1 MKFRGQHQG
10 SRMPELNLVPLMDVI
25 MTILIYFII
34 VSMTLT
40 NFQAVNVKLPGVGGS
55 ASGSSAVPT
64 DPLVVGLN
72 LQGQILVNDAV
83 VSQDGLASAITQ
95 YLSEKPQGVVILKAD
110 RAVPYEGVVTLLSSL
125 QRLGGD
131 RVSLAVE

>member
-1 MKFRGQHQG
+1 MKFRGRHQG
-10 SRMPELNLVPLMDVI
+10 SQMPELNLVPLMDVI

-40 NFQAVNVKLPGVGGS
+40 NFQAVDVTLPGRGGQ
-55 ASGSSAVPT
+55 SGSSAVPIE
-64 DPLVVGLN
+64 PLVVGLN
-72 LQGQILVNDAV
+72 LQGQILVNSAV
-83 VSQDGLASAITQ
+83 VSQDELGAAVTQ
-95 YLSEKPQGVVILKAD
+95 YLSEKPKGLVVIKAD

>member
-10 SRMPELNLVPLMDVI
+10 SQMPDLNLVPLMDVI

-40 NFQAVNVKLPGVGGS
+40 NFESVDVRLPGVGGP
-55 ASGSSAVPT
+55 AKSSAVPT

-72 LQGQILVNDAV
+72 RQGQILVNSTV
-83 VSQDGLASAITQ
+83 VSPDELASSVTQ
-95 YLSEKPQGVVILKAD
+95 YLSKKPQGVVILKAD

-131 RVSLAVE
+131 RVSLAIE

>member
-10 SRMPELNLVPLMDVI
+10 SQMPDLNLVPLMDVI

-40 NFQAVNVKLPGVGGS
+40 NFESVDVRLPGVGGP
-55 ASGSSAVPT
+55 AKGSAVPT

-72 LQGQILVNDAV
+72 RQGQILVNSTV
-83 VSQDGLASAITQ
+83 VSPDELASSVTQ
-95 YLSEKPQGVVILKAD
+95 YLSKKPQGVVILKAD

-131 RVSLAVE
+131 RVSLAIE

>member
-1 MKFRGQHQG
+1 MKVHRQRQG
-10 SRMPELNLVPLMDVI
+10 SQMPDLNLVPLMDVI

-40 NFQAVNVKLPGVGGS
+40 NFQGVNVQLPGLGNAGTNTP
-55 ASGSSAVPT
+55 API

-72 LQGQILVNDAV
+72 LQGQILVNNAAV
-83 VSQDGLASAITQ
+83 SPEELDQVVTQ
-95 YLSEKPQGVVILKAD
+95 YLSQKPQGVVILKAD
-110 RAVPYEGVVTLLSSL
+110 QAVPYAGVVTLLSTL

>member
-1 MKFRGQHQG
+1 
-10 SRMPELNLVPLMDVI
+10 MPELNLVPLMDVI

-40 NFQAVNVKLPGVGGS
+40 NFQAVDVTLPGRGGQTGKS
-55 ASGSSAVPT
+55 AAPIDS
-64 DPLVVGLN
+64 LVIGLN
-72 LQGQILVNDAV
+72 LQGQILVNNVVMSPDELAQAV
-83 VSQDGLASAITQ
+83 TQ

-110 RAVPYEGVVTLLSSL
+110 RSVPYEGVVTLLSAL

-131 RVSLAVE
+131 RISLAVE

>member
-1 MKFRGQHQG
+1 MKNRRQQG
-10 SRMPELNLVPLMDVI
+10 SQMPDLNLVPLMDVI

-40 NFQAVNVKLPGVGGS
+40 NFQGVNVQLPGRGGS
-55 ASGSSAVPT
+55 ASNSSIPT

-72 LQGQILVNDAV
+72 LQGQILIKNAV
-83 VSQDGLASAITQ
+83 VSPEELDQAVTQ
-95 YLSEKPQGVVILKAD
+95 YLSEKPKGVVILKAD
-110 RAVPYEGVVTLLSSL
+110 QAVPYAGVVKLLSAL

>member
-1 MKFRGQHQG
+1 MKFRGRNQG
-10 SRMPELNLVPLMDVI
+10 SQMPELNLVPLMDVI

-40 NFQAVNVKLPGVGGS
+40 NFQAVDVTLPGRGGQTGKS
-55 ASGSSAVPT
+55 TAPIDS
-64 DPLVVGLN
+64 LVIGLN
-72 LQGQILVNDAV
+72 LQGQILVNNVVMSPDELAQAV
-83 VSQDGLASAITQ
+83 TQ

-110 RAVPYEGVVTLLSSL
+110 RSVPYEGVVTLLSAL

-131 RVSLAVE
+131 RISLAVE

>member
-1 MKFRGQHQG
+1 MKFRGQQQG
-10 SRMPELNLVPLMDVI
+10 SQMPELNLVPLMDVI

-40 NFQAVNVKLPGVGGS
+40 NFQAVNVTLPGVGGS
-55 ASGSSAVPT
+55 AGSSAVPT

-72 LQGQILVNDAV
+72 LQGQILVSDAV
-83 VSQDGLASAITQ
+83 VSPDELASAVMQ
-95 YLSEKPQGVVILKAD
+95 YLSEKPKGIVILKAD

>member
-1 MKFRGQHQG
+1 
-10 SRMPELNLVPLMDVI
+10 MPELNLVPLMDVI

-40 NFQAVNVKLPGVGGS
+40 SFQAVDVTLPGRSGATGKS
-55 ASGSSAVPT
+55 AAPIDS
-64 DPLVVGLN
+64 LVIGLN
-72 LQGQILVNDAV
+72 LQGQILVNNTVLSPDELAQAV
-83 VSQDGLASAITQ
+83 TQ

-110 RAVPYEGVVTLLSSL
+110 RAVPYEGVVTLLSLL

-131 RVSLAVE
+131 RVSLGVE

>member
-10 SRMPELNLVPLMDVI
+10 SQMPDLNLVPLMDVI

-40 NFQAVNVKLPGVGGS
+40 NFESVNVRLPGVGGS
-55 ASGSSAVPT
+55 AKSSAVPT

-72 LQGQILVNDAV
+72 RQGQILVNNTV
-83 VSQDGLASAITQ
+83 VSPDELASSVTQ
-95 YLSEKPQGVVILKAD
+95 YLSKKPQGVVILKAD

>member
-1 MKFRGQHQG
+1 MKFRGQQQG

-40 NFQAVNVKLPGVGGS
+40 NFQSVNVKLPGASGP
-55 ASGSSAVPT
+55 ASGSSAAPI

-72 LQGQILVNDAV
+72 LQGQILVNNAV
-83 VSQDGLASAITQ
+83 VSQDGLAAAVAQ
-95 YLSEKPQGVVILKAD
+95 YLGEKPQGVVILKAD

>member
-1 MKFRGQHQG
+1 MKFRGRNQG
-10 SRMPELNLVPLMDVI
+10 SQMPELNLVPLMDII

-40 NFQAVNVKLPGVGGS
+40 NFQAVDVTLPGRGGQTSQS
-55 ASGSSAVPT
+55 AAPSE
-64 DPLVVGLN
+64 PLVIGLN
-72 LQGQILVNDAV
+72 LQGQILVNNAV
-83 VSQDGLASAITQ
+83 MSPDEMDQAVTQ

-110 RAVPYEGVVTLLSSL
+110 RAVPYEGVVTLLSAL

-131 RVSLAVE
+131 RISLAVE

>member
-1 MKFRGQHQG
+1 MKFRGRQQG
-10 SRMPELNLVPLMDVI
+10 SQMPELNLVPLMDVI

-40 NFQAVNVKLPGVGGS
+40 NFQAIDVTLPSRGAPAGKT
-55 ASGSSAVPT
+55 AVPV
-64 DPLVVGLN
+64 DPLVIGLN
-72 LQGQILVNDAV
+72 LPGQILVNNRAV
-83 VSQDGLASAITQ
+83 SPDELDQAVTQ
-95 YLSEKPQGVVILKAD
+95 YLSEQPQGVVILKAD
-110 RAVPYEGVVTLLSSL
+110 QAVPYAGVVKLLSAL